1 MRVLL
6 AICCATIIATS
17 VHAQKQERSLIDRLL
32 RPDMTSK
39 NASQDKKFVTRAAPG
54 AKSKTVGAFY
64 VEPRAP
70 EKSFRTLQSYP
81 TTHLHPSLFN
91 SGREAASLPK
101 NQSPR
106 SADTFST
113 SSTVQV
119 RETTDNDKKVGT
131 RSFADERSFLAQ
143 GKSQK
148 ALDRKNPPLTV
159 AQVRELLNKN
169 K

>member
-6 AICCATIIATS
+6 ATCCATIIATS

-32 RPDMTSK
+32 RPDMALK
-39 NASQDKKFVTRAAPG
+39 NASQGKKFVTRAAPG
-54 AKSKTVGAFY
+54 TKTKTVGAFY

-70 EKSFRTLQSYP
+70 EKRFTTRQNFP
-81 TTHLHPSLFN
+81 TTYLHPFFFS
-91 SGREAASLPK
+91 SGRPAASLPK

-119 RETTDNDKKVGT
+119 RETTDNDKKEGS
-131 RSFADERSFLAQ
+131 RSFAGERLFLAQ

-159 AQVRELLNKN
+159 DQVRELLNKN

>member
-1 MRVLL
+1 
-6 AICCATIIATS
+6 
-17 VHAQKQERSLIDRLL
+17 
-32 RPDMTSK
+32 MTLK
-39 NASQDKKFVTRAAPG
+39 NTSQDKKFVTRAASG

-64 VEPRAP
+64 VAPRAP
-70 EKSFRTLQSYP
+70 EKSFTTLQSFP

-91 SGREAASLPK
+91 SGRQAVSLPK

-106 SADTFST
+106 SDTFST

-131 RSFADERSFLAQ
+131 RGFAGERSFLAQ

-148 ALDRKNPPLTV
+148 ALDRRNPPLTLD
-159 AQVRELLNKN
+159 QVRELLNKN